1 MCKRVYA
8 KISSISPR
16 RLCTRRFK
24 CRTKKFAYFSDLEA
38 LSFIGCPVSRIKI
51 VLTII
56 FISLRMIFYF
66 QNREKSTNHISEKY
80 IFMNRNFPIY
90 FGGNCKNQFYC

>member
-1 MCKRVYA
+1 MMCKRVYA

-51 VLTII
+51 ILTIG
-56 FISLRMIFYF
+56 FISPSMIFYF
-66 QNREKSTNHISEKY
+66 QNRETASIVFQNNMIL
-80 IFMNRNFPIY
+80 
-90 FGGNCKNQFYC
+90 

>member
-24 CRTKKFAYFSDLEA
+24 YVTKKFAYFSDIEA
-38 LSFIGCPVSRIKI
+38 LVLIGWLILFDI
-51 VLTII
+51 D
-56 FISLRMIFYF
+56 
-66 QNREKSTNHISEKY
+66 
-80 IFMNRNFPIY
+80 
-90 FGGNCKNQFYC
+90 